1 MKERRGRR
9 DKNGFAND
17 PVSKKSYN
25 GPVPSIFRKLLSRS
39 LWYRTESS
47 GHLTQ

>member
-17 PVSKKSYN
+17 PESKNSYN
-25 GPVPSIFRKLLSRS
+25 GPVPSIFRKYYLGVCG
-39 LWYRTESS
+39 RTESS